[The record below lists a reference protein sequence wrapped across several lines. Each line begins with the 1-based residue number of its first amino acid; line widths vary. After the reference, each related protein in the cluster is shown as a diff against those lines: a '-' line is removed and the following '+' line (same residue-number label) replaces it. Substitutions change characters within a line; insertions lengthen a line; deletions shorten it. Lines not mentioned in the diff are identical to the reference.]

1 MAKSYTVTVDDD
13 VAEVFE
19 RVCAQMQGP
28 GLNAGETMTP
38 DKLLSWL
45 IDDVRYLE
53 TRPGCW
59 EAGNMTQ
66 VLVSHGFI
74 EG

>member
-1 MAKSYTVTVDDD
+1 MPKSYTVTVDDE

-19 RVCAQMQGP
+19 RVCAKMEGP
-28 GLNAGETMTP
+28 GLDDGETMTP

-45 IDDVRYLE
+45 IDDVRYVE

-59 EAGNMTQ
+59 EASNMEQ
-66 VLVSHGFI
+66 VLVSHGFMA
-74 EG
+74 G